1 MDGNE
6 GGDNIFRLYQIAS
19 GVFVSIC
26 IGNLVYWKFCRCCPM
41 VGTLIFNTFAFGY
54 NENKT
59 YGNRIEY

>member
-54 NENKT
+54 
-59 YGNRIEY
+59 